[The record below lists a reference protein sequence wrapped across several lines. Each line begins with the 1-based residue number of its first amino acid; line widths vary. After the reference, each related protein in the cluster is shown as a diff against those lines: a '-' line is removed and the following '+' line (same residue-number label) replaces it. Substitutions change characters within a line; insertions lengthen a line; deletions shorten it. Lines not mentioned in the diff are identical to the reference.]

1 MRNGVRS
8 ACLALITSRTNR
20 SSTIRAPRAVALGW
34 KLVNGTLPVPELHAL
49 CAAALAHL
57 ERGPAPW
64 RRDPLRALLIEYR
77 QVRGAAARAPRALPA
92 RRRHR
97 VVRPAGCA

>member
-20 SSTIRAPRAVALGW
+20 SSTIHAPRAVALGW
-34 KLVNGTLPVPELHAL
+34 KLVNGALPTPELHAL
-49 CAAALAHL
+49 CAAAIAHV

-64 RRDPLRALLIEYR
+64 HRDPLRALLIEYR
-77 QVRGAAARAPRALPA
+77 QVRRAAAGPQHALPA
-92 RRRHR
+92 QRRRR
-97 VVRPAGCA
+97 VVRPVGCA